1 MFEIALAC
9 LHGASLA
16 PLALLLLAAA
26 SESFHCLLC
35 GLPALNV
42 PFVRLSV
49 CDELLTGLL
58 LLHLREAS
66 DFLRLLSLRC
76 GWILAVLHL
85 GCLPGMAAV
94 VASFGRGCA
103 CVSVLVVLKTLVLAV
118 GLLRCAMSSF
128 GLSLG
133 LGLRRLL

>member
-1 MFEIALAC
+1 MWSSCIPSVIYF
-9 LHGASLA
+9 
-16 PLALLLLAAA
+16 
-26 SESFHCLLC
+26 
-35 GLPALNV
+35 
-42 PFVRLSV
+42 PFP
-49 CDELLTGLL
+49 
-58 LLHLREAS
+58 
-66 DFLRLLSLRC
+66 SLRC
-76 GWILAVLHL
+76 GAWILAVLHL
-85 GCLPGMAAV
+85 SCLPGMAAV